1 MLKRRF
7 LFLTVMVVV
16 LSVGLMGCPP
26 GMKLAK
32 EDLPQTPQEK
42 SDYFMGYYV
51 SQKADYKARLA
62 RATTLDPAS
71 GEVVWL
77 PTTTK
82 IEKAVLRAKYQFI
95 TKGEKPITLYDTYV
109 SQGQVP
115 TAQMEAQVFALIS
128 WLEQE
133 LIKAGQQQ

>member
-16 LSVGLMGCPP
+16 LSVGLIGCPP
-26 GMKLAK
+26 GMKLTK
-32 EDLPQTPQEK
+32 EDLPQTPQDK
-42 SDYFMGYYV
+42 ADYFMGYYL

-62 RATTLDPAS
+62 MATGVDPAS
-71 GEVVWL
+71 GQPVWL

-82 IEKAVLRAKYQFI
+82 IEKAVLRAKFQFI

-115 TAQMEAQVFALIS
+115 TLEMEAQINTLIS

-133 LIKAGQQQ
+133 LVKAGQQ